1 VYHSA
6 HCPKGTIRQES
17 QGPRFLRATLTILGC
32 SNSDNMVLDVGKLL
46 YLALALQIN
55 LKHAMAIGE

>member
-1 VYHSA
+1 
-6 HCPKGTIRQES
+6 
-17 QGPRFLRATLTILGC
+17 
-32 SNSDNMVLDVGKLL
+32 MVLDVGKLL